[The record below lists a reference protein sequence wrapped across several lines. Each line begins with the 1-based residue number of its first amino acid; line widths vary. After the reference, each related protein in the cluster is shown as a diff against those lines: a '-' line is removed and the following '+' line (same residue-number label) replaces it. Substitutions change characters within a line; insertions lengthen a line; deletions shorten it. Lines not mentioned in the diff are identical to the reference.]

1 MLYFQNSSVPCRT
14 NFSVKGFT
22 IPGNFLVLLAWFLFI
37 LTLNCDAEFLQ
48 SSCEE
53 EEEEEVGELSVLCMQ
68 LFKGALM

>member
-53 EEEEEVGELSVLCMQ
+53 EEELGELSVLCMQ
-68 LFKGALM
+68 LFKCALV